1 MARAGVTYNDITKA
15 AESIKSRGQEPT
27 VDRVREHLGTG
38 SKSTIA
44 PLLKRWRSSNGDPA
58 SIEGLPNDLVEVVK
72 SLHDRVQQMAE
83 HKVELARTEFN
94 SITEGLQQELTEA
107 RNSITQLTSQQKEQ
121 EQQLQTAQEHNQAL
135 SQSLE
140 ESRIDAAKYEFQRDE
155 TKVRVT
161 ELKTTIEELR
171 QESRDVRDHFEH
183 YQQRTAEDRQ
193 QERDQFRLS
202 NQQLQ
207 TQTQRLTEQLSK
219 AEAQISAQIKERAA
233 DLNIIEDLSA
243 KLRSSQQQEAT
254 KDKEFDVLNDKY
266 QAEAKKNN
274 KLEGQIDELQ
284 QRLNSLIGL
293 HSVADKEVEVL
304 KHSLEQI
311 EMELQETKDKNTLL
325 TDENKVILQEKA
337 VLQGQFKQLQS
348 SL

>member
-1 MARAGVTYNDITKA
+1 MARTGVTYNDITKA

-94 SITEGLQQELTEA
+94 SIAEGLQQELTEA
-107 RNSITQLTSQQKEQ
+107 RNSITQLTSRQKEQ
-121 EQQLQTAQEHNQAL
+121 EQQLQTTQEHNQAL

-140 ESRIDAAKYEFQRDE
+140 ESRIDAAKYEFQRNE

-161 ELKTTIEELR
+161 ELKMTIEELR

-207 TQTQRLTEQLSK
+207 TQTQRLTDQLSK
-219 AEAQISAQIKERAA
+219 AEAQISAQIKERAG
-233 DLNIIEDLSA
+233 DLKTIEDLSA
-243 KLRSSQQQEAT
+243 KLRSSQLQEAT

>member
-1 MARAGVTYNDITKA
+1 MARTGVTYNDITKA

-107 RNSITQLTSQQKEQ
+107 RNSITQLTSRQKEQ
-121 EQQLQTAQEHNQAL
+121 EQQLQTTQEHNQAL

-140 ESRIDAAKYEFQRDE
+140 ESRIDAAKYEFQRNE

-161 ELKTTIEELR
+161 ELKMTIEELR
-171 QESRDVRDHFEH
+171 QESRDVREHFEH

-207 TQTQRLTEQLSK
+207 TQTQRLTDQLSK
-219 AEAQISAQIKERAA
+219 AEAQISAQIKERAG
-233 DLNIIEDLSA
+233 DLKTIEDLSA

-254 KDKEFDVLNDKY
+254 KDKEFDVLNDRY